1 MTKRIA
7 AAAFFV
13 LAAIAAVAPIR
24 SYDYFWHLTT
34 GRWIIEHHAIPRF
47 DPLAVASAHTPWING
62 EWLYEIV
69 LYALHAVAGD
79 AGISIINAILVAA
92 IFAIGILVTS
102 QDAGVA
108 LLAAGVAFAGASDR
122 LGVRPAAAAAL
133 LIVLAIGLLGSRIRL
148 SSLTIAYAVL
158 TIVWINVHPSALLAP
173 LIAVICVLQNPTA
186 GEPPVLRVPALRALV
201 VAVAA
206 PEDQERGQ
214 EADADRE
221 RSDEPVVR
229 APAFHPRRTLTTR
242 PEVGRN
248 PHSLDEPE
256 APVDR
261 EAGGGRPED

>member
-34 GRWIIEHHAIPRF
+34 GRWIVEHHAIPQF
-47 DPLAVASAHTPWING
+47 DPLAVASAHVPWING

-69 LYALHAVAGD
+69 LYALHAGAGD
-79 AGISIINAILVAA
+79 AGISIISAILIAA

-133 LIVLAIGLLGSRIRL
+133 LIVIAIALLGSRLRL
-148 SSLTIAYAVL
+148 GPVSRRPSPRSCTWSS
-158 TIVWINVHPSALLAP
+158 
-173 LIAVICVLQNPTA
+173 
-186 GEPPVLRVPALRALV
+186 
-201 VAVAA
+201 
-206 PEDQERGQ
+206 
-214 EADADRE
+214 
-221 RSDEPVVR
+221 
-229 APAFHPRRTLTTR
+229 RRR
-242 PEVGRN
+242 C
-248 PHSLDEPE
+248 
-256 APVDR
+256 
-261 EAGGGRPED
+261 